1 MRMPLLRLHD
11 AVTRGGFLAGAASL
25 IAIFALYNFEVAVRY
40 LFDSPTKWSGD
51 VVTYLL
57 CVMIGLLLPELT
69 RTKSHIAIT
78 FVGER
83 LGPLGRRWLESVL
96 SLVSGVVCLVAAW
109 IVGDETVRLYVGE
122 IETIASFIV
131 PKWWLGA
138 FLTYGLASS
147 GLYFLRLF
155 LADVRAGD
163 GGGA

>member
-1 MRMPLLRLHD
+1 MPLLRLHD
-11 AVTRGGFLAGAASL
+11 AVTRAGFVAGAAAL
-25 IAIFALYNFEVAVRY
+25 IAIFALYNFEVAARY
-40 LFDSPTKWSGD
+40 FFNSPTKWSGD
-51 VVTYLL
+51 MVTYLL

-69 RTKSHIAIT
+69 RAKSHIAIT

-83 LGPLGRRWLESVL
+83 LGPLGRRRLGAVL

-109 IVGDETVRLYVGE
+109 IVGDETVRLYVNK

-147 GLYFLRLF
+147 GFYFLRLS
-155 LADVRAGD
+155 LADVRAG
-163 GGGA
+163 GGDDA

>member
-1 MRMPLLRLHD
+1 MPLLRLHD
-11 AVTRGGFLAGAASL
+11 ALTRAGFFAGAASL
-25 IAIFALYNFEVAVRY
+25 LAIFALYNFEVAARY
-40 LFDSPTKWSGD
+40 LFNSPTKWSGD

-69 RTKSHIAIT
+69 RVKSHIAIT
-78 FVGER
+78 FIGER
-83 LGPLGRRWLESVL
+83 LSPSGQRRLGALL

-109 IVGDETVRLYVGE
+109 ILGDETLRLYVNK

-147 GLYFLRLF
+147 GIYFLRLS
-155 LADVRAGD
+155 LADFRANA
-163 GGGA
+163 GGEA